1 MEREEYRVV
10 VVDGVVGVVVV
21 VQLQRATVTRAWKG
35 KSLPTLITLPCDGK
49 VVMKQRP
56 ILRRLETETTGF
68 YYVSSNLAV
77 SITLQYVISRY
88 SLENVAAS
96 AGRNIHTY
104 IHLQLPTLVQVFCAK
119 VRMFVPER
127 LSTSGLLDPSR
138 GASYVCVWTDTCES
152 NRSSP
157 GFVNTRD

>member
-35 KSLPTLITLPCDGK
+35 KSLPTLTLPCDGK

-88 SLENVAAS
+88 S
-96 AGRNIHTY
+96 
-104 IHLQLPTLVQVFCAK
+104 
-119 VRMFVPER
+119 
-127 LSTSGLLDPSR
+127 
-138 GASYVCVWTDTCES
+138 W
-152 NRSSP
+152 
-157 GFVNTRD
+157 